1 LQSSVWAFSFF
12 LLTAM
17 FSLSKLKRF
26 GKADRFS
33 QLDPK
38 SCETDKIIYASD
50 TLDKKH
56 LLVCKVMLLDGTD
69 LTLGLPKKALGRELY
84 EQIFFN
90 LDIEERDYFGLQ
102 FMDHFHVQHWLDPSK
117 KIKKQVSIGPPYTF
131 RFRVKFYSSEPNN
144 LHEEITRYLFFLQL
158 KQDIMSGRL
167 DCPYDTMVEL
177 AAFTLQ
183 SELGDYSPEEHT
195 PALISEFRF
204 CPNQTEQMEIDI
216 LEKYAT
222 LRGQTPAQAEL
233 NYLNKAKWLDMYGV
247 DLHVVMGKDN
257 NEYTLGLTPTGIL
270 VFEGKQ
276 KIGLF
281 FWPKVV
287 RLDFK
292 KKKLTLS
299 VVEDDENGQEQEHT
313 FVFHLNSNKA
323 CKHLWKCAVEHH
335 TFFRLRSAP
344 SRPAGRQG
352 FLRLG
357 SRFRYTGK
365 TEWGVTKEAKLA
377 KRHARFER
385 RPSQRYG
392 PRQSHLLR
400 EEHRRQK
407 SQINNDQHA
416 DNKNDESKTIQAVVI
431 EDCTKPLVCGVNN
444 GELQVN
450 FTKQN
455 ETFTHSS
462 TVGGNWREIPLC
474 APAAAPTTG
483 DCSRTADVHLVNR
496 IMNIS
501 VKANDDVN
509 DQIIQDEQSNVTTV
523 CLNGRSSPSTVAEP
537 LQSDTQSDLTLD
549 GSGSQTDKQPLVKDH
564 DLVRRS
570 QRISRLP
577 VRTDTTCKSK
587 TDSCNS
593 NGLDQMDKSTVVS
606 KSSSKIPILNC
617 SGSSEVSPAS
627 KTTSHSQIPRR
638 ISSRSTVITQL

>member
-1 LQSSVWAFSFF
+1 
-12 LLTAM
+12 M

-26 GKADRFS
+26 GNKTDRFS

-38 SCETDKIIYASD
+38 SCETDKIIYSSD

-56 LLVCKVMLLDGTD
+56 ILVCKVMLLDGTD

-102 FMDHFHVQHWLDPSK
+102 FMDHFHVQHWLDPLK

-167 DCPYDTMVEL
+167 ECPYDTMVEL

-183 SELGDYSPEEHT
+183 SELGDYCPEEHT

-299 VVEDDENGQEQEHT
+299 VVEDDEDGQEQEHT

-400 EEHRRQK
+400 EEHKRQK
-407 SQINNDQHA
+407 SQTNNDQHA
-416 DNKNDESKTIQAVVI
+416 DNKNDENQTIQAVVI
-431 EDCTKPLVCGVNN
+431 EDCTKPLVADVNN
-444 GELQVN
+444 GEAINAFFNMHFFHLQVN

-455 ETFTHSS
+455 ETFTHST

-474 APAAAPTTG
+474 NPAAPTTG

-509 DQIIQDEQSNVTTV
+509 DHIIRDEQSNVTTV
-523 CLNGRSSPSTVAEP
+523 CVNGSSSPSAAEP

-549 GSGSQTDKQPLVKDH
+549 GSGSQTDKQPLVKDQNV
-564 DLVRRS
+564 VRRS

-577 VRTDTTCKSK
+577 VRTDTTSKSK
-587 TDSCNS
+587 VDSCNA
-593 NGLDQMDKSTVVS
+593 NGLDRTDKSTLVS

-627 KTTSHSQIPRR
+627 KTTSYSQIPRR